1 MKVAPECA
9 SCLIQ
14 RGYHVILRAT
24 EDERMRLATMR
35 ELLRLIARNF
45 GPDVV
50 PAYIGTERERL
61 IRRMTANPDPYAD
74 IRSVSNKMA
83 LDILPLAEKFVNESS
98 TDYER
103 FRRLCLVSI
112 LANAIEFDVP
122 GHSFD
127 FESLRKTFSQEK
139 LAVDHTRKIYDELSS
154 SERVMFL
161 TDNIGEIAFD
171 VALVKGIK
179 SLGPKVSV
187 SVKGTPIIDD
197 ALMSDALQVGM
208 DRVADKLITTGSDT
222 VGLVLREASPD
233 FIRELSRCDVL
244 VAKGMGNYETLTEE
258 RLEKPVVF
266 LLKAKCSPV
275 AKSINVSK
283 GSNVAKWV

>member
-1 MKVAPECA
+1 MRVAPECA
-9 SCLIQ
+9 LCLIQ
-14 RGYHVILRAT
+14 RGYNVILRAT
-24 EDERMRLATMR
+24 EDERKRLSTMR
-35 ELLRLIARNF
+35 ELLRLVARDF
-45 GPDVV
+45 GPEAV

-61 IRRMTANPDPYAD
+61 IRRMTGNPDPYAG
-74 IRSVSNKMA
+74 IRSVSNRMA
-83 LDILPLAEKFVNESS
+83 LDIMPLAEKFVNESN

-127 FESLRKTFSQEK
+127 FDSLRKTFSQEK

-154 SERVMFL
+154 SRRVMFL
-161 TDNIGEIAFD
+161 TDNTGEIAFD
-171 VALVKGIK
+171 VPLVRGIK

-187 SVKGTPIIDD
+187 SVKGSPVIDD

-208 DRVADKLITTGSDT
+208 DGVADKLITTGSDT
-222 VGLVLREASPD
+222 VGLVLRKTSPK
-233 FIRELSRCDVL
+233 FIRELSRCDVI

-258 RLEKPVVF
+258 RLEKPIVF
-266 LLKAKCSPV
+266 LLKAKCNPV
-275 AKSINVSK
+275 ARSINVGK